1 MLNINTEQ
9 IKAFEKASIRSFEDE
24 MVLHSQEFSAK
35 LCEVIGE
42 KQLRVAL
49 RQAIKRADSYGFTLK
64 GPIRL
69 YIELMFIFGSDFD
82 TDPQFPAIA
91 KVLQS
96 DEGEMQRAEK
106 IHEWIL
112 DYNKQVSG
120 IKNINLNQAL
130 KSLSITAKVDIKF
143 TAYSFN
149 EEMYQEMQRA
159 FPQKISYVGKEKLTK
174 LINKARSESERYGI
188 RTIRGQST
196 IIVLMFVFGHGCI
209 NDPLYPWINKTLR
222 DEKIKDSS
230 TRENRLERQSL
241 TWLEHALAY
250 QARGN

>member
-9 IKAFEKASIRSFEDE
+9 MKVFEEASIRSFEDE

-42 KQLRVAL
+42 DQLRIAL
-49 RQAIKRADSYGFTLK
+49 RQAIKRADSYRFTLK

-91 KVLQS
+91 EVLQS

-106 IHEWIL
+106 IYKWVL
-112 DYNKQVSG
+112 DYNKQVNG

-130 KSLSITAKVDIKF
+130 KSLSITAKVDVKF
-143 TAYSFN
+143 TAYSFT
-149 EEMYQEMQRA
+149 EEIYQEMQRA
-159 FPQKISYVGKEKLTK
+159 FPQKVDYVGKEKLTI
-174 LINKARSESERYGI
+174 LINKARTESEKYEF

-196 IIVLMFVFGHGCI
+196 IIVLMFVFGHGCL
-209 NDPLYPWINKTLR
+209 NDPLYPWVNKTLR
-222 DEKIKDSS
+222 DKKIKDSS

-250 QARGN
+250 QAKGI

>member
-1 MLNINTEQ
+1 MLSINTEQ
-9 IKAFEKASIRSFEDE
+9 MKVFEEASLRSFEDE

-42 KQLRVAL
+42 DQLRIAL
-49 RQAIKRADSYGFTLK
+49 RQAIKQADSYGFTLK

-69 YIELMFIFGSDFD
+69 FIELMFIFGSDFD

-91 KVLQS
+91 EVLQS

-106 IHEWIL
+106 IHGWVL

-120 IKNINLNQAL
+120 IRNINMNQAL
-130 KSLSITAKVDIKF
+130 KSLAITAKVDVKF

-149 EEMYQEMQRA
+149 EEIYQEMQRA
-159 FPQKISYVGKEKLTK
+159 FPQKVSYVGKEKLTT
-174 LINKARSESERYGI
+174 LINKARTESEKYGF

-196 IIVLMFVFGHGCI
+196 IIVLMFIFGHGCL
-209 NDPLYPWINKTLR
+209 NDPLYPWVNKTLR
-222 DEKIKDSS
+222 DEKITDSS

-241 TWLEHALAY
+241 TWLEHALTY
-250 QARGN
+250 QARGS